1 MPCKSDLCTQGRTS
15 CPTPYTCQYED
26 SGYLPR
32 EQAALEADDRPPVS
46 AEDTVTTAEKIIFA
60 LGAIGLLVIVYSVTR
75 LVWPI
80 LSATLTLWRNTQ

>member
-26 SGYLPR
+26 GGYLPR
-32 EQAALEADDRPPVS
+32 EQAALEAEDKPPVS
-46 AEDTVTTAEKIIFA
+46 AEGAVTTAEKAIFV
-60 LGAIGLLVIVYSVTR
+60 LGAICLFAIVYAVTR

-80 LSATLTLWRNTQ
+80 LSATFTLWRNQL